1 MENFKYMLW
10 VIADYR
16 GLNPVTNIAL
26 QGQGGVTNEYTNGL
40 CQRHN
45 LRRTAP
51 TVPILAPGLLVFY
64 ELNE

>member
-1 MENFKYMLW
+1 MEFFKYMLW

-16 GLNPVTNIAL
+16 GLNPMTNIAL
-26 QGQGGVTNEYTNGL
+26 QGQGGVTNEQTNVL

-45 LRRTAP
+45 LWRMAP
-51 TVPILAPGLLVFY
+51 ADPILAPGLVCY